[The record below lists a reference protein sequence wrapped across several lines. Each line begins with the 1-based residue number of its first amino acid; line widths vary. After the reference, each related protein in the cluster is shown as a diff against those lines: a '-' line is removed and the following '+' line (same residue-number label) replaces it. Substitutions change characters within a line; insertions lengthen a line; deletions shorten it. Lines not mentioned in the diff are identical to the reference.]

1 MFKLELTAHDA
12 LWLGKV
18 LIDYITESD
27 DTGAVNELWNQ
38 LRASIEKGSK

>member
-1 MFKLELTAHDA
+1 MFKLELSAHDA

-18 LIDYITESD
+18 LIDHIIEND

-38 LRASIEKGSK
+38 LRSAIEKGI